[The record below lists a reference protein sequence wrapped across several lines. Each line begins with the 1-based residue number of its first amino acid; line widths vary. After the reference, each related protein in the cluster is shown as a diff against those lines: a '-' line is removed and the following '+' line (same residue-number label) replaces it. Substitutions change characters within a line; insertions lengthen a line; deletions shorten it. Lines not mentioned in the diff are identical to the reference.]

1 MLKRG
6 IVTTLV
12 VICLISFS
20 GNNSAFGDVPPDVKA
35 QLVEEKASA
44 KLSTQISSGGT
55 RSDSHNYV
63 STKKYG
69 PTYWATDFQPVKR
82 KVFTGF
88 LFSQKEVESD
98 ACNTKTF
105 DQKYMTLG
113 EQLTGGPPGYVD
125 GKTPFESWWVW
136 FTGRD
141 VNDGR
146 ILKKTEINR
155 YTKEVLR
162 TAHECVIPTEDPKL
176 PPKKYGPAPTYD
188 DVWQGIYDVTFID
201 DAVNNGA
208 FILPVGSGL
217 TGIDSKFWMDFAGGQ
232 TIQRIVN
239 INGYTIASTA
249 TITNV
254 QIIAKSP
261 KGKETV
267 LGNYA
272 PDGSGKIPASSYENP
287 AAKYKFKSTGM
298 YTITTAI
305 SWEANANIR
314 IPSGIQIL
322 VPIGVL
328 RIDVNRQYLVNE
340 LRAGLTQ

>member
-1 MLKRG
+1 ML
-6 IVTTLV
+6 LS
-12 VICLISFS
+12 ISFS
-20 GNNSAFGDVPPDVKA
+20 GSDSAFGDVPPDVKA

-55 RSDSHNYV
+55 RSDPNNFV
-63 STKKYG
+63 STKKFG
-69 PTYWATDFQPVKR
+69 PTYWNTDFQPVTR

-88 LFSQKEVESD
+88 LFSRSEVESD

-105 DQKYMTLG
+105 DEKYMTLG

-125 GKTPFESWWVW
+125 GTTPFESWWVW

-146 ILKKTEINR
+146 ILKKSEINR

-188 DVWQGIYDVTFID
+188 DVWQGIYDVTYVD

-208 FILPVGSGL
+208 YILPVGSGL
-217 TGIDSKFWMDFAGGQ
+217 TGLDSKFWMDFAGGQ
-232 TIQRIVN
+232 TIQRTVTFPGGYIVDS
-239 INGYTIASTA
+239 IA
-249 TITNV
+249 TITSV
-254 QIIAKSP
+254 ELFAKSP
-261 KGKETV
+261 KGKQIN
-267 LGNYA
+267 LGSFT
-272 PDGSGKIPASSYENP
+272 PDASGQIPASSYEQP
-287 AAKYKFKSTGM
+287 AAKYNFKTTGL
-298 YTITTAI
+298 YTVTTAI
-305 SWEANANIR
+305 NWTAIASITLPNSIR
-314 IPSGIQIL
+314 ID
-322 VPIGVL
+322 VPIGTL
-328 RIDVNRQYLVNE
+328 RIDVNRDYQVNQ